1 MTTILGL
8 DTATEACSVALWRDS
23 ALIRRFENVG
33 RHHSEQ
39 LLPMV
44 QSVLDEADCSL
55 AEIDAFACGVGPGSF
70 VGVRVGVGVVKGMAL
85 ALDRP
90 CIAVSSLELLARA
103 VDRNAGDTIAVAI
116 DARMSELYFAAYRRG
131 TDDQLECIE
140 APRVCP
146 PDALPLSVAQ
156 ATAVGTGWAAY
167 PQALACG
174 AVRRADGVADA
185 DLPDIAAG
193 MAVAADRVSS
203 GIGLISAA
211 ELEPVYLR
219 NQIALT
225 LEEQRKARS

>member
-8 DTATEACSVALWRDS
+8 DTATEACSVALWRDGE
-23 ALIRRFENVG
+23 LISRVETVG
-33 RHHSEQ
+33 RHHSEK

-44 QSVLDEADCSL
+44 QSVLDEAGCGLSDM
-55 AEIDAFACGVGPGSF
+55 DAFACGVGPGSF

-90 CIAVSSLELLARA
+90 CIAVSSLELLARGVA
-103 VDRNAGDTIAVAI
+103 LNAGDTVAVAI
-116 DARMSELYFAAYRRG
+116 DARMSELYFAAYRRSSG
-131 TDDQLECIE
+131 DQLECIE
-140 APRVCP
+140 TPRVCP
-146 PDALPLSVAQ
+146 PDALPVSIAQ
-156 ATAVGTGWAAY
+156 AMAVGTGWMAY

-174 AVRRADGVADA
+174 AVRRADADA

-193 MAVAADRVSS
+193 MPVAADRVSS

-225 LEEQRKARS
+225 LEEQRKAHS

>member
-8 DTATEACSVALWRDS
+8 DTATEACSVALWRDG
-23 ALIRRFENVG
+23 ALVRRFENVG
-33 RHHSEQ
+33 RHHSEK

-44 QSVLDEADCSL
+44 HSVLGEASCSL

-90 CIAVSSLELLARA
+90 CIAVSSLELLARG
-103 VDRNAGDTIAVAI
+103 VELNVGDTVAVAI

-131 TDDQLECIE
+131 IDDQLECIE

-174 AVRRADGVADA
+174 AVRRADLGADA
-185 DLPDIAAG
+185 DLPDIAVG

-203 GIGLISAA
+203 GVDLISAA